1 MDSGARDGRVLATLT
16 ERNQAVAQLVAMMRF
31 SGFQKF
37 GGSEPKVKIY
47 PAFWSGFRTSAFW
60 L

>member
-1 MDSGARDGRVLATLT
+1 MTTPS
-16 ERNQAVAQLVAMMRF
+16 ERNQAVAHGEAMMRL

-37 GGSEPKVKIY
+37 SGSEPKVKIY
-47 PAFWSGFRTSAFW
+47 PARWSGIPTNAFW

>member
-1 MDSGARDGRVLATLT
+1 MKRDYLNPLT
-16 ERNQAVAQLVAMMRF
+16 ERNQAVAQGVEKLRF

-47 PAFWSGFRTSAFW
+47 PASWSGFRTSAFW